1 MKASRKN
8 PGKNA
13 SPARGGKS
21 SLVYGIFGPD
31 SYQREDFIKRL
42 KKEILPENDLL
53 NFESYPAGTGL
64 SEILNAARTLP
75 FGAARKLVL
84 ARDLEKLPAA
94 EIPELEKYL
103 ANPSA
108 FTVLVLEG
116 TKAPAG
122 KLAALL
128 TQAGELIQA
137 KSLKENQVPDWL
149 LDRAR
154 EAGRNLS
161 REAALAIADR
171 VGTDL
176 ALAFQELGKVLLYTD
191 AKTIQAETVRKTL
204 SGGSSVGEWDLS
216 NAIRD
221 RNLSGAIQ
229 SLNRLLA
236 AGDPPVMILGQ
247 LAGKIRKLLRTR
259 LLLDKGTKEAEI
271 GKILKITNSYAL
283 QCSCREARAY
293 TQAEIRRGLR
303 GLSELDLKL
312 KRSGLSPR
320 LLLEMF
326 LVRFV
331 SGETVRGPKPPV
343 RSR

>member
-1 MKASRKN
+1 MKASPKN

-13 SPARGGKS
+13 SPARGGKP

-42 KKEILPENDLL
+42 KKEILPENDSL

-75 FGAARKLVL
+75 FGADRKLVL

-94 EIPELEKYL
+94 EIPALEKYL

-108 FTVLVLEG
+108 STVLVLEG

-128 TQAGELIQA
+128 TQAGELIKA
-137 KSLKENQVPDWL
+137 ESLKENQVPDWL

-154 EAGRNLS
+154 EAGRSLS

-176 ALAFQELGKVLLYTD
+176 ALAFQELEKVMIYTE
-191 AKTIQAETVRKTL
+191 ARIIPAEAVWKTL
-204 SGGSSVGEWDLS
+204 SSGASGTIWSLFNEIG
-216 NAIRD
+216 A
-221 RNLSGAIQ
+221 RNLPGALKT
-229 SLNRLLA
+229 LNRLF
-236 AGDPPVMILGQ
+236 AGGDHPIMILGQ
-247 LAGKIRKLLRTR
+247 LAGRIRKLLLTR
-259 LLLDKGTKEAEI
+259 LLLDQGIAEAQI
-271 GKILKITNSYAL
+271 GKRLKINHPYAL
-283 QCSCREARAY
+283 QCFCREARAY
-293 TQAEIRRGLR
+293 TQAEIRQGLR
-303 GLSELDLKL
+303 DLSELDLKL
-312 KRSGLSPR
+312 KRTGLSPY
-320 LLLEMF
+320 LLLEMY
-326 LVRFV
+326 LVRFIPGK
-331 SGETVRGPKPPV
+331 SARGPKPPV
-343 RSR
+343 RN